1 MATAFWWSSKGATAA
16 VASNAEQKKRLDYA
30 DKDHSLTRPT
40 PDVVFI
46 YAEAYLENGKIALQ
60 GIRL

>member
-1 MATAFWWSSKGATAA
+1 
-16 VASNAEQKKRLDYA
+16 VASKAEQKKRLNYA